1 MQIDSNVDAS
11 AQGTQSAEPSSD
23 PYGVAAVPGDWIS
36 ECMLL
41 YSRAR
46 SAEYKVQLQGVRME
60 QQRVREW
67 RQQQQELLR
76 RKIEQS
82 RKSGACKF
90 FRKVAGAIVTAASVV
105 ARIYC
110 PYAVPFIV
118 LGGTV
123 IDGSLRTAGAVHDSR
138 ATAAEADGIEAG
150 AQLQASS
157 EARTEL
163 LDAMEEASRME
174 QRMSERIFALV
185 ESEQRASEIALR

>member
-1 MQIDSNVDAS
+1 MQIDSNVYAS

-23 PYGVAAVPGDWIS
+23 PSGVAVVPGDWIS

-60 QQRVREW
+60 QQQVRQW
-67 RQQQQELLR
+67 RKRQQELLR
-76 RKIEQS
+76 RKIAQS
-82 RKSGACKF
+82 RKSGKCKF
-90 FRKVAGAIVTAASVV
+90 FRKITKVVVAAASVV
-105 ARIYC
+105 AKIYC
-110 PYAVPFIV
+110 PYAAPLIAI
-118 LGGTV
+118 GGAV
-123 IDGSLRTAGAVHDSR
+123 IDGSLKTAGAVHDSR